1 MPDEPYPVVSV
12 PTRTDVPESRGTRTK
27 FWITFPGDEH
37 PWLLKIPR
45 TDTGEHWAEKVAAE
59 IGSLIG
65 VDCAQVELAR
75 WVQHAVFGQGLDQR
89 AERLPRQRAQPELL
103 ATICKSF
110 LPDAYAEN
118 TDIAFLQGWEVL
130 QYFIEDYDTHRRF
143 GQRGHNIK
151 NIAGAFAQLLSWK

>member
-59 IGSLIG
+59 IGRLIG
-65 VDCAQVELAR
+65 VDCAQIELAR
-75 WVQHAVFGQGLDQR
+75 CVEQMVFGRPVHEGQEQGQ
-89 AERLPRQRAQPELL
+89 APRSEQNLL
-103 ATICKSF
+103 ARSI
-110 LPDAYAEN
+110 
-118 TDIAFLQGWEVL
+118 
-130 QYFIEDYDTHRRF
+130 R
-143 GQRGHNIK
+143 
-151 NIAGAFAQLLSWK
+151 